1 MLLFLTAGIV
11 LGFSAGV
18 APGPLLALIIAETL
32 QHNLKAGIKVA
43 LAPIITDLPI
53 VMLTLLIL
61 SRLSHFQ
68 TILGAI
74 SIFGGL
80 FIVWLG
86 WQNLCIAGVNIEIA
100 SVKENALRKGI
111 ITNFLSP
118 HPYLFWF
125 SVGAPATVR
134 AMDHSGFAAAAFI
147 GSFYGLLVGS
157 KIAIAVIVGK
167 SRSFLAGRSYIYT
180 MRGLGV
186 ILVGFGALLVYD
198 GLKLISPF

>member
-1 MLLFLTAGIV
+1 MLPFLAAGIV

-80 FIVWLG
+80 FIIWLG
-86 WQNLCIAGVNIEIA
+86 WQNLRITGVNIKIE

-134 AMDHSGFAAAAFI
+134 AMDHSGFAAAA
-147 GSFYGLLVGS
+147 
-157 KIAIAVIVGK
+157 
-167 SRSFLAGRSYIYT
+167 
-180 MRGLGV
+180 
-186 ILVGFGALLVYD
+186 
-198 GLKLISPF
+198 